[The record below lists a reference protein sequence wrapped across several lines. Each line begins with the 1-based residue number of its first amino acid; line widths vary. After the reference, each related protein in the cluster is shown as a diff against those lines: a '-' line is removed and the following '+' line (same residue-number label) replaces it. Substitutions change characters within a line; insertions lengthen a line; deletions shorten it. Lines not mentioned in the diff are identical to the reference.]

1 MRRAIRRWDDAF
13 VRRMMGG
20 HDTDYLNVSENIR
33 AFEKSNKQGK
43 HKEIEEQEETST
55 KLKLNDTS
63 LMLAN

>member
-1 MRRAIRRWDDAF
+1 
-13 VRRMMGG
+13 MGG

-43 HKEIEEQEETST
+43 HKEIEEQEETPT